1 MLNKLLS
8 EKGLPNV
15 RAGIG
20 LAVDRN
26 LAVKAGRKSSGINNF
41 VWIGSAVTTASN
53 LADIGNK
60 NGISSIVMSSNF
72 YINYK
77 DIEKNDSVKNLWK
90 RNFDSQI
97 GYYYHANV
105 VFSKFNE
112 WINSGMKDWDSSSL
126 ILVKLKVD
134 FILLHLLIRTT

>member
-112 WINSGMKDWDSSSL
+112 CINSGMKD
-126 ILVKLKVD
+126 
-134 FILLHLLIRTT
+134 